1 MKYIRE
7 SKSKNE
13 EKVISLMF
21 QSFKEYF
28 KESGSLVKKIFDV
41 DLYDTKIQQESIYG
55 FQILIT
61 YNKNGK
67 IHQSPINI
75 INGFGVDK
83 KANIFDILDEHIRG
97 EKTYISHDI
106 FDASDL
112 TISYFIGYNIQKYGG
127 RYKELSS
134 SMGVLSTEEKLE
146 RSILYGS
153 NIKQLSENV
162 KELNDSSKYMKLNDV
177 GDIDENGNY
186 NFGVMFSMVSR
197 NPINVNIGNYL
208 KKINT

>member
-13 EKVISLMF
+13 EKVISLIF
-21 QSFKEYF
+21 KTFKEYF

-67 IHQSPINI
+67 IHQTPISI
-75 INGFGVDK
+75 IDGFGVDK

-153 NIKQLSENV
+153 NIKQLSENI